1 MTTKREPDRV
11 VIVGAGLAGA
21 SVAVSLREE
30 GFAGP
35 IALLGAEVTPPFGRP
50 PLSKTYLLGKEGLA
64 DWYVKPAGWYDE
76 NGVDLRPDAAVEQV
90 DTDAALVVLASG
102 EAVGYDRLVLCTGG
116 RARRLEIPGAD
127 LVGVHTLRTV
137 ADCEAIKIVA
147 QPGTRAVVI
156 GMGFIGSEVA
166 AALREL
172 DVAVTAVMT
181 GSTPLETVLGGDV
194 GAVMADI
201 HREHGA
207 NLVPRDRVLRFEG
220 SAHLER
226 VVTSN
231 GAQLEC
237 DFAVVGAGIEPNV
250 ALLAGTPIT
259 LDNGVLVD
267 ANCRTDVDG
276 VYAAGDVANHLH
288 PLFGRVRV
296 EHYNNAEKMGRAV
309 GHSIVGNE
317 APFGYVHSF
326 WSDQYE
332 HKLEYVGHAPT
343 WDRFVVRGSAEGR
356 QFVGLYIRDG
366 MLIAAV
372 GLNRGGDPELDE
384 KSELHACQELIARRA
399 VVPVDALADE
409 RNRLVDLL

>member
-1 MTTKREPDRV
+1 
-11 VIVGAGLAGA
+11 
-21 SVAVSLREE
+21 
-30 GFAGP
+30 
-35 IALLGAEVTPPFGRP
+35 
-50 PLSKTYLLGKEGLA
+50 
-64 DWYVKPAGWYDE
+64 
-76 NGVDLRPDAAVEQV
+76 
-90 DTDAALVVLASG
+90 
-102 EAVGYDRLVLCTGG
+102 
-116 RARRLEIPGAD
+116 
-127 LVGVHTLRTV
+127 
-137 ADCEAIKIVA
+137 
-147 QPGTRAVVI
+147 
-156 GMGFIGSEVA
+156 
-166 AALREL
+166 
-172 DVAVTAVMT
+172 
-181 GSTPLETVLGGDV
+181 
-194 GAVMADI
+194 MADI

-207 NLVPRDRVLRFEG
+207 DLVPRDRVLRFEG

-226 VVTSN
+226 VVTRN

-267 ANCRTDVDG
+267 ANCRTDVEG

-309 GHSIVGNE
+309 GRSIVGNE

-399 VVPVDALADE
+399 VVPVDVLGDERTYLAD
-409 RNRLVDLL
+409 LL

>member
-1 MTTKREPDRV
+1 MTTQREPDRV

-30 GFAGP
+30 GFAGS

-50 PLSKTYLLGKEGLA
+50 PLSKTYLLGKESVA
-64 DWYVKPAGWYDE
+64 DWYVKPVGWYDE
-76 NGVDLRPDAAVEQV
+76 NQVDLRPDAAVEHV
-90 DTDAALVVLASG
+90 DTRAALVVLASG

-116 RARRLEIPGAD
+116 RARRLEIPGAA

-137 ADCEAIKIVA
+137 ADCEAIKVAA
-147 QPGTRAVVI
+147 QPGSRTVVI

-172 DVAVTAVMT
+172 DVAVTVLMT
-181 GSTPLETVLGGDV
+181 GSTPLETTLGADI
-194 GAVMADI
+194 GAAMASI
-201 HREHGA
+201 HREHGVD
-207 NLVPRDRVLRFEG
+207 LVPRDRVVRFEG
-220 SAHLER
+220 STHLER
-226 VVTSN
+226 VVTRK
-231 GAQLEC
+231 GAELEC

-250 ALLAGTPIT
+250 ALVAGTPIA

-267 ANCRTDVDG
+267 ANCRTNVEG

-296 EHYNNAEKMGRAV
+296 EHYNNAERMGRAV
-309 GHSIVGNE
+309 GRSLVGNE
-317 APFGYVHSF
+317 APYGYVHSF

-332 HKLEYVGHAPT
+332 HKLEYVGHALS
-343 WDRFVVRGSAEGR
+343 WDRFVVRGSVEGR
-356 QFVGLYIRDG
+356 EFVGLYIRDG
-366 MLIAAV
+366 MLAAAV

-384 KSELHACQELIARRA
+384 NSELHACQELIARRA
-399 VVPVDALADE
+399 LVPVDGLADE
-409 RNRLVDLL
+409 RTCLVDLL